1 MSREITEDDRV
12 EVLPILPSLDIAET
26 RDFYRTYLGFE
37 TIGYEAE
44 DYLIISRMFVGHR
57 MELHFWLT
65 DDRAL
70 CEKSAI
76 YIRGGG
82 IDVLHAEFSARNL
95 PKLTPMTVRPWN
107 MEEFYVFDPHGNLLK
122 FGRIPQDG

>member
-1 MSREITEDDRV
+1 MERAITEDDRV

-26 RDFYRTYLGFE
+26 RDFYRDHLGFD
-37 TIGYEAE
+37 TVGYEAQ
-44 DYLIISRMFVGHR
+44 DYLILSRLFAGQR
-57 MELHFWLT
+57 MKLHFWLA

-70 CEKSAI
+70 CEKSAS

-82 IDVLHAEFSARNL
+82 IDALHAEFTARKL
-95 PKLTPMTVRPWN
+95 PNLTPMTIRPWN

-122 FGRIPQDG
+122 FGRIPAA